1 MIDVLQQILY
11 ERRRYIKKQENINE
25 RILLILYD
33 YIDVTYILLVL
44 IYFYRKLSQL
54 LSYKYLLDLF
64 ASSIHTNNR
73 NLL

>member
-64 ASSIHTNNR
+64 TSSIHTNNR